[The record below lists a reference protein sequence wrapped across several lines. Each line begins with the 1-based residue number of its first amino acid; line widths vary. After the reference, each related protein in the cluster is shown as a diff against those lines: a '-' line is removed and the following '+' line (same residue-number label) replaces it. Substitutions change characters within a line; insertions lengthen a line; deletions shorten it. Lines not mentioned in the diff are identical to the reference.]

1 MPPAFRIAQTY
12 RPTLRSLVASN
23 RPIAGL
29 GVSDDQS
36 RRRPRPLIEAFH
48 DRRLWPIRHTRSV
61 SPITTTQQGFIAERE
76 FMKLLMLGSEGA
88 LEVLAPVTDDERRDL
103 ETHIRGQFTPGFIFQ
118 VKSTT
123 YLDRRFKA
131 RRLSIHFPVAK
142 DRLISHPLFWYF
154 FGYLDVDA
162 MGFADP
168 VFPVPSLEVH
178 QHATPELRGDTWS
191 FNFGASLEPD
201 ANDYWRKHQHPT
213 KEVGR
218 YILQEL
224 RAQKPAKT
232 PLFTAGLVQELPP
245 GSIWVSA
252 G

>member
-1 MPPAFRIAQTY
+1 
-12 RPTLRSLVASN
+12 
-23 RPIAGL
+23 
-29 GVSDDQS
+29 
-36 RRRPRPLIEAFH
+36 
-48 DRRLWPIRHTRSV
+48 
-61 SPITTTQQGFIAERE
+61 
-76 FMKLLMLGSEGA
+76 MKLLMLGSSGD

-103 ETHIRGQFTPGFIFQ
+103 ETHIRGQFTPGLIFQ

-142 DRLISHPLFWYF
+142 DRLISHPLSWYF
-154 FGYLDVDA
+154 FAYLDLEVMA
-162 MGFADP
+162 FADP

-178 QHATPELRGDTWS
+178 QHASPQLTGETWS

-201 ANDYWRKHQHPT
+201 AKDYWRKHQHPT

-218 YILQEL
+218 YILHVL
-224 RAQKPAKT
+224 RTQKPAAT
-232 PLFTAGLVQELPP
+232 SLLTAGSVQELPP

-252 G
+252 R